1 MFHTSNTFEQN
12 QQQTQS
18 VALRQMNTIY
28 IVLYIAV
35 VFPVL
40 CICSN
45 DHLDITFVNFP
56 TKQRHLAESKPMVCG
71 SKGPTTCTCKTFLDN
86 LKKDAFTKVN
96 QTVWEKYQTTPEY
109 KKVLEKEA
117 TDQKCGKSIHE
128 EKSCGLTFPKF
139 PEDKEYS
146 KACSDIG
153 GHLCEGTV
161 AVERCTKYD
170 DGTAECSRVTYK
182 RMTYPGDSVSF
193 CCCCS

>member
-1 MFHTSNTFEQN
+1 
-12 QQQTQS
+12 
-18 VALRQMNTIY
+18 MNTIY

-45 DHLDITFVNFP
+45 DNLDITFLNFP
-56 TKQRHLAESKPMVCG
+56 TKQRQLAESKPMVCG
-71 SKGPTTCTCKTFLDN
+71 SKGSTCTCKTFLDN

-96 QTVWEKYQTTPEY
+96 QTVWEKYQKTPEY
-109 KKVLEKEA
+109 EKVLEKEA
-117 TDQKCGKSIHE
+117 TDQKCGKSFYE
-128 EKSCGLTFPKF
+128 EKDCGLTFPKF

-153 GHLCEGTV
+153 GHLCEGTI

-170 DGTAECSRVTYK
+170 DGTAECARVTYK

-193 CCCCS
+193 VVVVVVVNGILS